1 MRQTYDNKGKAIAG
15 FDLIELQTNGH
26 EIKRKS
32 YPACMEEAADRAAYD
47 LNEEFGHSGVEFFIR
62 VRRYC

>member
-1 MRQTYDNKGKAIAG
+1 MRQTYNNNGKEIAG

-32 YPACMEEAADRAAYD
+32 FPACMETEADRAAYD
-47 LNEEFGHSGVEFFIR
+47 LNEEFNHAGVEFFIR

>member
-1 MRQTYDNKGKAIAG
+1 MRQTYDNNGKEIAA

-32 YPACMEEAADRAAYD
+32 YPACMEDVAYSSAYY